1 MVFKQLKCKDILK
14 GDELRKHRRKLHDKI
29 KYGSSKFKVP
39 EEWHE
44 ASSIQRTNKYYT
56 SLYKIES
63 PWQLDTQDLCTPGT
77 MYLVSDIA
85 VDILGCRSMVSLY
98 IRCTLLMIPAHVTII
113 FKRKAIECVIIMKI
127 IVQEHELHVF
137 QNFVYLFSAVQFLFC
152 VLA

>member
-1 MVFKQLKCKDILK
+1 
-14 GDELRKHRRKLHDKI
+14 
-29 KYGSSKFKVP
+29 
-39 EEWHE
+39 
-44 ASSIQRTNKYYT
+44 
-56 SLYKIES
+56 
-63 PWQLDTQDLCTPGT
+63 
-77 MYLVSDIA
+77 
-85 VDILGCRSMVSLY
+85 MVSLY